1 MRPKLIHTV
10 LAVSIGLVLAG
21 CQTASVKPQQAP
33 QEQAKADQINAQDLA
48 KWRATHLNQ
57 QVKKE
62 PEQAKDLWDL
72 TRHHLELEP
81 TIDQPR
87 VDAVLAEYRR
97 NDSFVRHASDRA
109 NLYYYFVL
117 GEVLKREMPAEI
129 ALLPF
134 VESGYNPLA
143 VSPSHAA
150 GAWQFIPSTA
160 QLFKLKRN
168 WWYDGRQDI
177 VASTNA
183 ALDYLQ
189 YLNDRFDGDW
199 LLSLAAYNCGEGCV
213 GRSVK
218 RNQRAGKATDYW
230 SLRLPRETQRY
241 VPKLIAMARLV
252 DRADEYGITLPA
264 MPNTPYFEMVDID
277 SQVELIKAAKMAGI
291 DLELMKKLN
300 PGFRQWATDPS
311 GPHRLLL
318 PSGKGQ
324 QFQLALSKLP
334 ASQRVTWTRY
344 EIRSGDTLSQIAR
357 RFDTTVEVIRKGNKL
372 SSNRIRTG
380 KTLLIPTRSST
391 TTLASNASTQQVHQ
405 VRSGENLWKIAQHY
419 GISADQLA
427 DWNQISDSRSIQ
439 PGQNLILYPDSSNP
453 G

>member
-10 LAVSIGLVLAG
+10 AAVSIGLFLAG
-21 CQTASVKPQQAP
+21 CQTASVKPQQNV
-33 QEQAKADQINAQDLA
+33 QEQADAAQTSEQALA
-48 KWRATHLNQ
+48 LWRSQHQNRAS
-57 QVKKE
+57 KPE
-62 PEQAKDLWDL
+62 PEAAKDLWAL
-72 TRHHLELEP
+72 TRHHLKLEP
-81 TIDQPR
+81 NIDQPR
-87 VDAVLAEYRR
+87 VDKVVAEYRR

-109 NLYYYFVL
+109 KLYYYFVL
-117 GEVLKREMPAEI
+117 TEVLKRDMPAEI

-134 VESGYNPLA
+134 IESGYNPLA
-143 VSPSHAA
+143 VSPSSAA

-168 WWYDGRQDI
+168 WWYDGRRDI

-213 GRSVK
+213 ARSVK
-218 RNQRAGKATDYW
+218 RNLNAGKPGDYW
-230 SLRLPRETQRY
+230 SLKLPRETRRY

-252 DRADEYGITLPA
+252 DKAEEYGVELPD

-277 SQVELIKAAKMAGI
+277 SQVELVKAAQMAGI
-291 DLELMKKLN
+291 DLDLMKKLN
-300 PGFRQWATDPS
+300 PGFRQWATDPG

-318 PSGKGQ
+318 PLGKGAK
-324 QFQLALSKLP
+324 FQAALGKLP

-344 EIRSGDTLSQIAR
+344 EIRRGDTLSQIAR
-357 RFDTTVEVIRKGNKL
+357 RFDTTVDVIRSGNKL
-372 SSNRIRTG
+372 SSNQIRTG
-380 KTLLIPTRSST
+380 KTLLIPTRSGSV
-391 TTLASNASTQQVHQ
+391 TLASN
-405 VRSGENLWKIAQHY
+405 SGSRQIHKVQSGDSLWKIAQHY
-419 GISADQLA
+419 GVSPSQLA
-427 DWNQISDSRSIQ
+427 DWNQISDSRSIH
-439 PGQNLILYPDSSNP
+439 PGQNLILYPDSNNP